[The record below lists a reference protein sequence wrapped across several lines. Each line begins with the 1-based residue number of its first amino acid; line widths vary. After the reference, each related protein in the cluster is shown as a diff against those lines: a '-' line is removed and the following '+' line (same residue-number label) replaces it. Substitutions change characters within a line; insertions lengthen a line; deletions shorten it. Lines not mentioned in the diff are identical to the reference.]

1 MTLEEKTLEE
11 NIIFKGRIITVRD
24 DKVLLP
30 NGKEASREVVLH
42 NGGVCVAVLTP
53 ENEVLLVKQF
63 RYPYKEVLFE
73 LPAGKLEK
81 GEDPYEA
88 GLRET
93 EEETGV
99 KPKKLHSL
107 GKLYPTVA
115 FCNEVIHMYFAD
127 EYEVTKQHLDE
138 DEFLSCEKVKLSDA
152 VHMVMNGEI
161 KDGKTQVAILKLAV
175 LKANDR
181 LLKE

>member
-1 MTLEEKTLEE
+1 MTFEEKTLKE
-11 NIIFKGRIITVRD
+11 NTIFNGRIITVRD
-24 DKVLLP
+24 DTVLLP

-53 ENEVLLVKQF
+53 ANEILLVKQF
-63 RYPYKEVLFE
+63 RYPYREE
-73 LPAGKLEK
+73 LLEIPAGKLEK
-81 GEDPYEA
+81 GEDPYAA

-99 KPKKLHSL
+99 KPKTLHAL
-107 GKLYPTVA
+107 GHFYPTPA
-115 FCNEVIHMYFAD
+115 YCNEIIHMYFAD

-152 VHMVMNGEI
+152 VKMVMNGEI
-161 KDGKTQVAILKLAV
+161 KDGKTQAAVLKLAV
-175 LKANDR
+175 LKGV
-181 LLKE
+181 KYE